1 MRPLFLYAPNL
12 KKYESEFLSSKKGWK
27 AISVT
32 GTYCAFNCKHC
43 GRRVLESMIDG
54 SSQEKIEEELLKAI
68 RDGDE
73 GIILS
78 GGSTIRG
85 DVPIWKYSNILSL
98 YSDKLTIIAHT
109 GVVRNIEIAKRLKE
123 SGVKVALLDMV
134 ADNDTIRDV
143 LGQPFTVDDYL
154 NSFKYLKEVGIKIVP
169 HVILGLSKRG
179 IQGDL
184 EAINLLREV
193 NPDALIIVGL
203 MPLVGTQMVNSKPPT
218 PQDMI
223 MALKLA
229 RDTFP
234 NIPINLGCARPRG
247 RGYIEVEKF
256 AVDYDIDAIAFPED
270 ETYEYAKGKR
280 EIHLSNACCGNVVFD
295 LFKVIGL

>member
-85 DVPIWKYSNILSL
+85 DVPI
-98 YSDKLTIIAHT
+98 
-109 GVVRNIEIAKRLKE
+109 
-123 SGVKVALLDMV
+123 
-134 ADNDTIRDV
+134 
-143 LGQPFTVDDYL
+143 
-154 NSFKYLKEVGIKIVP
+154 
-169 HVILGLSKRG
+169 
-179 IQGDL
+179 
-184 EAINLLREV
+184 
-193 NPDALIIVGL
+193 
-203 MPLVGTQMVNSKPPT
+203 
-218 PQDMI
+218 
-223 MALKLA
+223 
-229 RDTFP
+229 
-234 NIPINLGCARPRG
+234 
-247 RGYIEVEKF
+247 
-256 AVDYDIDAIAFPED
+256 
-270 ETYEYAKGKR
+270 
-280 EIHLSNACCGNVVFD
+280 
-295 LFKVIGL
+295 